1 MFLKNGKKK
10 RPIKREF
17 SAGGA
22 VFRRRVP
29 RVAPFDFA
37 QGKQVSRVP
46 QGLDVEWLLIR
57 PKGSKKWRL
66 PKGSI
71 ENGESAKSAALRE
84 VWEET
89 GIRVRIIERLD
100 TIQYFYILKGSR
112 FFKRVIF
119 FLMESLGGDPRVDKR
134 WAHEVDEAAWFP
146 SEEAITRLAFKTEK
160 EIIRKGVWSLKR
172 EIQEELA

>member
-10 RPIKREF
+10 KPVKREF

-29 RVAPFDFA
+29 PFDFTSTALSVNA
-37 QGKQVSRVP
+37 QGKQV
-46 QGLDVEWLLIR
+46 LNIEWLLIKPR
-57 PKGSKKWRL
+57 GSKKWRL

-71 ENGESAKSAALRE
+71 EKGETAKSAALRE

-89 GIRVRIIERLD
+89 GIKAQIIERLD

-112 FFKRVIF
+112 FFKRVTF
-119 FLMESLGGDPRVDKR
+119 FLMESFGGDPRIDKR
-134 WAHEVDEAAWFP
+134 WSHEVDKAAWFP
-146 SEEAITRLAFKTEK
+146 SEEAVARLAFKSEK
-160 EIIRKGVWSLKR
+160 EIVRKG
-172 EIQEELA
+172 IQSFDKDI

>member
-1 MFLKNGKKK
+1 MFLKNGRKK
-10 RPIKREF
+10 RPVKREF

-29 RVAPFDFA
+29 R
-37 QGKQVSRVP
+37 
-46 QGLDVEWLLIR
+46 GLDIEWLLIK

-71 ENGESAKSAALRE
+71 EKGESARSAALRE

-89 GIRVRIIERLD
+89 GVRARIIEELD

-112 FFKRVIF
+112 FFKRVTF
-119 FLMESLGGDPRVDKR
+119 FLMESLGGNPRIDKR
-134 WAHEVDEAAWFP
+134 WAHEVDKAVWFP
-146 SEEAITRLAFKTEK
+146 SEEAVARLAFKSEK
-160 EIIRKGVWSLKR
+160 ETLRKSTR
-172 EIQEELA
+172 FLAEV